1 MSHHRLCEKRHSA
14 GETGF
19 TLVELVVS
27 ITLMA
32 IIGTTFLVF
41 FKSSLFDYLDLQS
54 DATSL
59 TQLSSQEMRVATVVR
74 SLTDITSATA
84 NDISIYAYFY
94 PSDTY
99 VSIVHYYLRQNS
111 GVKQLMAD
119 VTPMSAN
126 PPIGSPLT
134 AQKRTY
140 TIIDNFYQPSG
151 TSLFAYLGA
160 SGNTLTLPITDLTT
174 IKGIQVNLATTLKDG
189 GNQSVQVQVSL
200 RNRKTNL

>member
-1 MSHHRLCEKRHSA
+1 VLIHNDKA
-14 GETGF
+14 QQGF

-59 TQLSSQEMRVATVVR
+59 TELSSQEMRIATVVR
-74 SLTDITSATA
+74 GLTDVSSAGA
-84 NDISIYAYFY
+84 NDLSVYAYFY
-94 PSDTY
+94 PSDAY
-99 VSIVHYYLRQNS
+99 VSLVHYYLQQNN
-111 GVKQLMAD
+111 GVEQLMAD

-126 PPIGSPLT
+126 PPIGSLLT
-134 AQKRTY
+134 DQKRTY
-140 TIIDNFYQPSG
+140 TVIDNFYQPSG
-151 TSLFAYLGA
+151 GSLFTYLNS
-160 SGNTLTLPITDLTT
+160 SGTALTLPVSDLTT
-174 IKGIQVNLATTLKDG
+174 IKGVQVNLATTLKDG

-200 RNRKTNL
+200 RNRKNNL